1 MCVRKSV
8 NIVVLGSHPLVYEMA
23 SGNRRFFHVKENVE
37 ARVEGIT
44 LQNARNANENGG
56 AFWVDG
62 KVVFVNGWVVGNH
75 AAKGGGYFIT
85 SNGEVEM
92 ITGGGSSNTA
102 TVGGYFVHVVV
113 GGRLS
118 LQNTNVLLGN
128 KWGIQK
134 ENADGSVQNLKNWGQ
149 VKNFEFP

>member
-1 MCVRKSV
+1 
-8 NIVVLGSHPLVYEMA
+8 
-23 SGNRRFFHVKENVE
+23 
-37 ARVEGIT
+37 
-44 LQNARNANENGG
+44 
-56 AFWVDG
+56 
-62 KVVFVNGWVVGNH
+62 
-75 AAKGGGYFIT
+75 
-85 SNGEVEM
+85 M

-128 KWGIQK
+128 KWGILK